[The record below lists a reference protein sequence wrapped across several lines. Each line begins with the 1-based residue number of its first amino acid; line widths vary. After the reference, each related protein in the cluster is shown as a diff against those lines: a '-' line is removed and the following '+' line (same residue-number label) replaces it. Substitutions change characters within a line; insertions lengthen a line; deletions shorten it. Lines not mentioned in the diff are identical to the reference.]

1 MMRKIVLGVILF
13 TLILVSCGTP
23 GENVSSNAEVTT
35 AAETAAEETTQVEI
49 LSDDLEEFDFENYV
63 FNIWSRTATYFHGN
77 LDVEEE
83 TGVVLDDAIYR
94 RNRKIEERFNFKFSE
109 VTGTDDASA
118 KTSILA
124 GDYAYDIVNTRIPN
138 AFAWAQEGLLHSVSK
153 LPYIDI
159 EKPYWHQELNSDLT
173 IAGKMFFASGAFN
186 ITAYD
191 YTQTLLFNKS
201 IIADTGLDDLY
212 QLILDG
218 KWTFDQ
224 FAEYCLAVQQDING
238 DGVYSDDDLHGYL
251 ATARMVM
258 PSFWISGGVQ
268 TIYKDNNGIPYFAAL
283 EQSFVTVYD
292 KILDCVR
299 DNGAWY
305 KAASPDVQNDPLLVT
320 LFKNGNALFF
330 DNCFYTLKDLRDME
344 IDFGIIPYPK
354 LDEAQ
359 DQYYTRLH
367 WTEICCIPIS
377 AGDAE
382 LERTSVILE
391 AMACESEI
399 TVIPAYYDIALKT
412 KMTRDEESEKMIDIL
427 FNTRVLDFG
436 DTIWAD
442 VIRDGKFTS
451 MFTTANRNLVSTMES
466 IEKNVQTKIDKL
478 VETFMNLE

>member
-1 MMRKIVLGVILF
+1 MRKTVLFLLVF
-13 TLILVSCGTP
+13 TLILASCSTP
-23 GENVSSNAEVTT
+23 TDNYSSTVTTT
-35 AAETAAEETTQVEI
+35 AADTVAEETAQVEI
-49 LSDDLEEFDFENYV
+49 LKDDLGEFDFENYV
-63 FNIWSRTATYFHGN
+63 FNVWSRTATYFHGN

-94 RNRKIEERFNFKFSE
+94 RNRKIEERFNFKISE
-109 VTGTDDASA
+109 VTGTDDASV
-118 KTSILA
+118 KTSVIS
-124 GDYAYDIVNTRIPN
+124 GDYAYDIINTRIPN
-138 AFAWAQEGLLHSVSK
+138 AFAWAQEGLLHSISK

-159 EKPYWHQELNSDLT
+159 EKPYWHTELNSDLT

-212 QLILDG
+212 KLILDG
-218 KWTFDQ
+218 KWTFDE
-224 FAEYCLAVQQDING
+224 FAGYCLAVRQDLNG
-238 DGVYSDDDLHGYL
+238 DGVYGDSDLHGYL
-251 ATARMVM
+251 ATSRMVM
-258 PSFWISGGVQ
+258 PSFWIAGGVQ
-268 TIYKDNNGIPYFAAL
+268 TIYKDGDDIPCFAAL
-283 EQSFVTVYD
+283 DQSFIAVYD
-292 KILDCVR
+292 RILDCVR
-299 DNGAWY
+299 DNNAWY
-305 KAASPDVQNDPLLVT
+305 KAASPNVQNDPLLVN

-354 LDEAQ
+354 LNEAQ
-359 DQYYTRLH
+359 EQYYTRLH
-367 WTEICCIPIS
+367 WTEICCIPIN
-377 AGDAE
+377 AGDAD

-391 AMACESEI
+391 AMACESELS
-399 TVIPAYYDIALKT
+399 VIPAYYDIALKT

-442 VIRDGKFTS
+442 VIRDGKFVS
-451 MFTTANRNLVSTMES
+451 LFETANRSLVSTMES

-478 VETFMNLE
+478 VDTFINLE